1 MSNVKLLF
9 FPNFTSSVEVNL
21 EISTNKFRLDRS
33 FFQRNIV
40 HGNENC
46 SQFSSSTA
54 CDLVSVFE
62 KSYKDEKCVRT
73 VRAEDLLSLSP
84 EYSLR
89 SPKAVLAL
97 KLCWLCSV
105 TVRHSQDKKKNNLL
119 FSFVSNDENSSFEAI
134 IRQINKDYP
143 DCFLT
148 DDQNNVIDIP
158 SLYENPRADIR
169 WNLMPLQANYSDL
182 KIPQVSCYVEFEA
195 VGTTA
200 PVLDNLKK
208 NLYEKINNQKDMI
221 NSINFLE
228 PIAERCKLFR
238 DSLIPD
244 AERNQLWNNLVDIT
258 HQRLTAIHSI
268 FPASSNLSETAR
280 RIIIDQFI
288 ISVCDFMRTTLEV
301 EYKIK
306 VSKHQIGWGSLDYK
320 FGEAV
325 MKVTVEDPSELKIEE
340 EEEEEE
346 EEEMD
351 EEVEVEGRGEFEA
364 SIEFQSTSAVLEAK
378 ERLNDQGC
386 AQVTAQQYDL
396 SFLEGRSL
404 VRGILST
411 GTKWD
416 FLKLQRNG
424 GTKPVLSYEG
434 ERVLNIVLDNSVG
447 SKRRPSA
454 LVFSEP
460 VSRVQVDE
468 IMVSIAS
475 SMESF

>member
-1 MSNVKLLF
+1 M
-9 FPNFTSSVEVNL
+9 
-21 EISTNKFRLDRS
+21 
-33 FFQRNIV
+33 RN
-40 HGNENC
+40 
-46 SQFSSSTA
+46 
-54 CDLVSVFE
+54 
-62 KSYKDEKCVRT
+62 
-73 VRAEDLLSLSP
+73 VRADDLLSLSP

-89 SPKAVLAL
+89 SPKAVFAL

-105 TVRHSQDKKKNNLL
+105 TVRHSKDKKKNDLL
-119 FSFVSNDENSSFEAI
+119 FLFVSNDENSSFEAI

-148 DDQNNVIDIP
+148 DDQNNVIDVP
-158 SLYENPRADIR
+158 SLYENPRDDIQ

-182 KIPQVSCYVEFEA
+182 KIPQVSCYVEFEV

-208 NLYEKINNQKDMI
+208 NLYEKINNQKGMI
-221 NSINFLE
+221 DSINFLE
-228 PIAERCKLFR
+228 PLAERCKLFR
-238 DSLIPD
+238 DSLIRD

-268 FPASSNLSETAR
+268 FPASSNLSEAVR

-288 ISVCDFMRTTLEV
+288 ISVCDFMRTTFEV

-320 FGEAV
+320 FGATV
-325 MKVTVEDPSELKIEE
+325 MKVTVEDPSELKTEK
-340 EEEEEE
+340 
-346 EEEMD
+346 EEEMY
-351 EEVEVEGRGEFEA
+351 EEGKVEGKGEFEA

-396 SFLEGRSL
+396 SILEGRSL

-447 SKRRPSA
+447 SKRRPRA
-454 LVFSEP
+454 LAFSET

-475 SMESF
+475 SIESF

>member
-1 MSNVKLLF
+1 MKPSF
-9 FPNFTSSVEVNL
+9 
-21 EISTNKFRLDRS
+21 DRS
-33 FFQRNIV
+33 IKIILTA
-40 HGNENC
+40 
-46 SQFSSSTA
+46 SS
-54 CDLVSVFE
+54 
-62 KSYKDEKCVRT
+62 
-73 VRAEDLLSLSP
+73 
-84 EYSLR
+84 
-89 SPKAVLAL
+89 
-97 KLCWLCSV
+97 
-105 TVRHSQDKKKNNLL
+105 
-119 FSFVSNDENSSFEAI
+119 
-134 IRQINKDYP
+134 
-143 DCFLT
+143 
-148 DDQNNVIDIP
+148 DDQNYVIDVP
-158 SLYENPRADIR
+158 SLYENPRDDIQ

-182 KIPQVSCYVEFEA
+182 KIPQVSCYVEFEV

-200 PVLDNLKK
+200 PILDNLKK
-208 NLYEKINNQKDMI
+208 NLYEKLNNQKDI
-221 NSINFLE
+221 DSINFLE
-228 PIAERCKLFR
+228 PLAERCKLFR
-238 DSLIPD
+238 DSLIRD
-244 AERNQLWNNLVDIT
+244 AERNRLWNNLVDIT
-258 HQRLTAIHSI
+258 RQRLTAIHSI
-268 FPASSNLSETAR
+268 FPASSNLSEAAR

-288 ISVCDFMRTTLEV
+288 ISVCDFMRTTFEV

-320 FGEAV
+320 FGGTV
-325 MKVTVEDPSELKIEE
+325 MKVIVEDPSELKTEK
-340 EEEEEE
+340 

-351 EEVEVEGRGEFEA
+351 EEGEVEREFEA
-364 SIEFQSTSAVLEAK
+364 SIEFQSTSVLEAK

-396 SFLEGRSL
+396 SILEGRSL

-454 LVFSEP
+454 LAFSET